1 MVGKRVRRNKGMVNK
16 IECGPYTLDYEQKT
30 IVMGILNVNP
40 DSFSDGGKYNEVD
53 KAVERAIQMVEDG
66 ADIIDIGGESTRP
79 GYTEISVEEE
89 LERVIPIIERLKMEV
104 EVPLS
109 IDTYKG
115 EVARQSLRAG
125 AHVINDIWG
134 AKRDSNMAAIAAEY
148 QAPLILMHNRD
159 NLNYTSFLEDVVSDL
174 QESIDIAIG
183 AGVSNEKIIL
193 DPGIGFAKDLNGN
206 LEMMRGLDRLVAMG
220 YPVLLATSRKSL
232 VGNVL
237 NLPVEERIEGTG
249 ATICYGIQ
257 KGCQLIRV
265 HDVKEMTR
273 MARMMDALMG
283 KGEYSG

>member
-159 NLNYTSFLEDVVSDL
+159 NLNYMSFLEDVVSDL

-232 VGNVL
+232 IGNVL

>member
-1 MVGKRVRRNKGMVNK
+1 MVNK

-174 QESIDIAIG
+174 QESINIAIG

-232 VGNVL
+232 IGNVL